1 MTLRMKP
8 IVSICLGIAALLFN
22 LSCSASSD
30 SLRVLAASSLTEA
43 FEEIANEFENKTGNK
58 VTLSFA
64 GSSSLAVQIED
75 GAPVDVVALADEETF
90 ERVKQSGRL
99 TQHDETIFATN
110 YLAII
115 TPIGNPASI
124 MEISDFD
131 GNKVALCQEQV
142 PCGRLTKEITS
153 SLPIEIQPA
162 TWEPNVR
169 SVRTKVELGEVDAG
183 IVYVTD
189 VTSRVEAIPIRES
202 ENIRTRYPIAIV
214 DNAKPSAMEFVD
226 FVLSTTGQGIL
237 NRFGF
242 GKAQQ

>member
-1 MTLRMKP
+1 MKLFA
-8 IVSICLGIAALLFN
+8 SICLGTAGLFFN
-22 LSCSASSD
+22 LSCSTSGD
-30 SLRVLAASSLTEA
+30 SLRVLAAASLTEA
-43 FEEIANEFENKTGNK
+43 FEEIADEFESRTGNK

-75 GAPVDVVALADEETF
+75 GAPADVIALADEETF

-110 YLAII
+110 YLTII

-124 MEISDFD
+124 KEISDLE
-131 GNKVALCQEQV
+131 GKKVALCQEQV
-142 PCGRLTKEITS
+142 PCGRLTKEIVTS
-153 SLPIEIQPA
+153 LLIEIQPA

-189 VTSRVEAIPIRES
+189 VTNRVVSIPIIES
-202 ENIRTRYPIAIV
+202 EQVKTRYPIAIV
-214 DNAKPSAMEFVD
+214 DDAKPPAVEFVD
-226 FVLSTTGQGIL
+226 FILSSTGQRIL
-237 NRFGF
+237 NSLGF
-242 GKAQQ
+242 GEPE

>member
-1 MTLRMKP
+1 MKLFA
-8 IVSICLGIAALLFN
+8 SICLGTAGLFFN
-22 LSCSASSD
+22 LSCSTSGD
-30 SLRVLAASSLTEA
+30 SLRVLAAASLTEA
-43 FEEIANEFENKTGNK
+43 FEEIADEFESRTGNK

-75 GAPVDVVALADEETF
+75 GAPADVIALADEETF

-110 YLAII
+110 YLTII

-124 MEISDFD
+124 KEISDLE
-131 GNKVALCQEQV
+131 GKKVALCQEQV
-142 PCGRLTKEITS
+142 PCGRLTKEIVTS
-153 SLPIEIQPA
+153 LLIEIQPA

-189 VTSRVEAIPIRES
+189 VTNQVVAIPIIES
-202 ENIRTRYPIAIV
+202 EQTKTRYPIAIV
-214 DNAKPSAMEFVD
+214 DDAEPHAED
-226 FVLSTTGQGIL
+226 FLDFILSSTGQGIL
-237 NRFGF
+237 NRLGF
-242 GKAQQ
+242 GEPE